1 MMGVEIV
8 HPYHG
13 VSGNLGKITLVDAL
27 LSAAFSIISSE
38 S

>member
-8 HPYHG
+8 HPYHD
-13 VSGNLGKITLVDAL
+13 VSGNRGKTMLVDTL
-27 LSAAFSIISSE
+27 SSAAFSIISSE